1 MAASEERQVVSILN
15 RLIRLCIASEKG
27 FNVSA
32 ENVKN
37 RGLQVMFKSYAQER
51 AQFARVLRD
60 MVVERGG
67 EAAEGGGML
76 AAAHRGWINI
86 KAAMTIGQPA
96 TETVVLGEAV
106 RGERVAV
113 RRYEEALQQQSLPEG
128 VMEVIEEQYRR
139 LEEVSER
146 VQDLQGR
153 QGRRLVVRLFDSES
167 DADVAEEQL
176 AAASFEGAQIERVP
190 LDQVLTLYE
199 GEHVADT
206 TLETSLAG
214 ALVGAGVG
222 ILLGLI
228 AGISTMVVPGGSMFA
243 LSLAET
249 FLWTILLGA
258 VTGLFFGAL
267 IGAIIGLGLSQEDEY
282 RYANSVR
289 HGSLLLLLRVD
300 QARANEAAEIM
311 KRVNARRWR
320 LAT

>member
-1 MAASEERQVVSILN
+1 MAASEQRQVLSTLN

-37 RGLQVMFKSYAQER
+37 RGLQVLFKTYAQER
-51 AQFARVLRD
+51 AHFAKTLRQ

-67 EAAEGGGML
+67 EAAEGGGLL

-96 TETVVLGEAV
+96 TENVVLGEAV

-113 RRYEEALQQQSLPEG
+113 RRYEETLQQSLPAELKS
-128 VMEVIEEQYRR
+128 VLEEQYRR
-139 LEEVSER
+139 VVEVSER

-153 QGRRLVVRLFDSES
+153 EGRRLVVRLFDSES
-167 DADVAEEQL
+167 DADLAEEQL
-176 AAASFEGAQIERVP
+176 EAAAFEMAQIERVP
-190 LDQVLTLYE
+190 LDQVLSLYE

-222 ILLGLI
+222 ILLGLV
-228 AGISTMVVPGGSMFA
+228 AGISAMVVPGGSLFA
-243 LSLAET
+243 LTVAET

-258 VTGLFFGAL
+258 VAGLFFGAL
-267 IGAIIGLGLSQEDEY
+267 IGAIIGLGVSQEDKY
-282 RYANSVR
+282 RYADSVR

-311 KRVNARRWR
+311 KRVNARRYR

>member
-1 MAASEERQVVSILN
+1 MAASDERQVVSTLN

-37 RGLQVMFKSYAQER
+37 RGLQVMFKTYAQER
-51 AQFARVLRD
+51 AQFARTLREL
-60 MVVERGG
+60 VVERED
-67 EAAEGGGML
+67 EAPEGGGLL

-96 TETVVLGEAV
+96 TENVVLGEAV

-113 RRYEEALQQQSLPEG
+113 RRYEEALQQPLPENIKT
-128 VMEVIEEQYRR
+128 VLEEQYRR
-139 LEEVSER
+139 VGEVSER

-153 QGRRLVVRLFDSES
+153 QGRRLVVRLFDSDG
-167 DADVAEEQL
+167 DADLAEEQL
-176 AAASFEGAQIERVP
+176 QTASFEVTQIERVP

-222 ILLGLI
+222 VILGLV
-228 AGISTMVVPGGSMFA
+228 AGISTMVVPGSALFA
-243 LSLAET
+243 LSVAAT
-249 FLWTILLGA
+249 FMWTILLGA
-258 VTGLFFGAL
+258 VAGLFFGAL
-267 IGAIIGLGLSQEDEY
+267 IGAIIGLGVSQEDEY

-289 HGSLLLLLRVD
+289 HGSVLLLLRVD